1 MYKCESWTIKKA
13 QRWRTDACELWC
25 WRRLPRVPWTPRRS
39 NQSILKE
46 YSLEGLMLKMK
57 FQYFGHLMR
66 RIDSFENTLILAKT
80 EERRREEKGTT
91 KDEMVGWYHRLN
103 GHEFEQALGV
113 GNGQESLECWRAW
126 GCKELDTTE
135 RLNWTERPSSLCG
148 SDSKKYACSA
158 ADPGSVLR
166 LVRPPGEG
174 NGSPLQYSCLENS
187 MGTGAWQVTV
197 HGVTKSWTWL
207 SDCHTQTYLV
217 VNLKKKKG

>member
-1 MYKCESWTIKKA
+1 MWELDYKESWMPKN
-13 QRWRTDACELWC
+13 WFF
-25 WRRLPRVPWTPRRS
+25 WTVVLEKTLESPLDCKEIHPVNPKG
-39 NQSILKE
+39 NQSLVFIWSADAEAETPILWLPDVKNW
-46 YSLEGLMLKMK
+46 L
-57 FQYFGHLMR
+57 FGKDL
-66 RIDSFENTLILAKT
+66 DAEKDWGQ
-80 EERRREEKGTT
+80 EEKRMTE
-91 KDEMVGWYHRLN
+91 DEMVGWYHRLN

-197 HGVTKSWTWL
+197 HGVTESQTWL
-207 SDCHTQTYLV
+207 S
-217 VNLKKKKG
+217 N